1 VKFAFDNVYGPKS
14 TNGEIFDDVIKP
26 MLDTLLN
33 GFNCSVFAYGAT
45 GYVVLSWKELIGVKY
60 EKMRGYY

>member
-1 VKFAFDNVYGPKS
+1 MLALDLQKQRHKNTKLAFDNVYGPSS
-14 TNGEIFDDVIKP
+14 TNDQIFQDVINP

-45 GYVVLSWKELIGVKY
+45 G
-60 EKMRGYY
+60 